1 MTASRP
7 FSRGAG
13 LKPQLLG
20 GHRHTGPPAWVPGFQ
35 CPVGQ
40 APDLSLCESR
50 SCQGTGPLVTSW
62 LCVLCTGRCSS
73 HFPGVQGRPSAP
85 SPSNTTVLGDTGLKA
100 ATELT
105 WPVGGP
111 RACVASVLCITGHSH
126 LRVSPFPARAVG
138 RQGREGPRG
147 LELPVRPVHTGPL
160 RERDRRDRP
169 PHGSGP
175 RTLPAAGAFGKDGFV
190 RAVCTRPTWV
200 LTGRGL
206 GKGKAPDAGL
216 ARAAV

>member
-1 MTASRP
+1 MGPWLPVPRGPGPRP
-7 FSRGAG
+7 LIVRVPLLSGDRATGDILAWCLMHRSVLLTLPRGAG
-13 LKPQLLG
+13 KA
-20 GHRHTGPPAWVPGFQ
+20 R
-35 CPVGQ
+35 
-40 APDLSLCESR
+40 
-50 SCQGTGPLVTSW
+50 
-62 LCVLCTGRCSS
+62 
-73 HFPGVQGRPSAP
+73 RPSAP

-111 RACVASVLCITGHSH
+111 RACVASVLCITGHGH

-190 RAVCTRPTWV
+190 HAVCTRPTWV

>member
-1 MTASRP
+1 MPRGPGPRP
-7 FSRGAG
+7 LIVRV
-13 LKPQLLG
+13 PLLSG
-20 GHRHTGPPAWVPGFQ
+20 DRATGDILARCLMHRSVLLTLP
-35 CPVGQ
+35 
-40 APDLSLCESR
+40 R
-50 SCQGTGPLVTSW
+50 GTGKA
-62 LCVLCTGRCSS
+62 R
-73 HFPGVQGRPSAP
+73 RPSAP

-111 RACVASVLCITGHSH
+111 RACVASVLCITGHGH

-190 RAVCTRPTWV
+190 RAVCTRPTWI
-200 LTGRGL
+200 LTRRGL